1 MITPQDVWN
10 RNINIQPYEKQIDDI
25 LGAPWTEEMKTHGRR
40 VSLILSSHA
49 ANSASV
55 LAVPADTQRERLREK
70 YTKSGWVFHQDKKDE
85 NTWVFEFPKGKTP

>member
-10 RNINIQPYEKQIDDI
+10 RNINIQPYERQIDDT

-49 ANSASV
+49 ASSGSV
-55 LAVPADTQRERLREK
+55 LTVPSDAQLERLREK

-85 NTWVFEFPKGKTP
+85 NAWVFEFPKGKMP